1 MNSRSELPL
10 DKPFNSAVKRLI
22 DVTVSL
28 IVMILVLS
36 WFLPLISL
44 LIKLTS
50 KGPVFFIQARSGK
63 DNQTFN
69 CIKFRS
75 MYVNEDAHSQQ
86 AVANDPRI
94 TLPGKFLRKF
104 SLDELPQFFNVLVG
118 DMSVIGP
125 RPHMTYHTESY
136 SQVVNVYMDRLDVKP
151 GITGLAQ
158 VMGYRGE
165 IKNTAMIANR
175 VKLDIFYIK
184 KWSMKLDLVIALK
197 TIKLVL
203 FG

>member
-1 MNSRSELPL
+1 
-10 DKPFNSAVKRLI
+10 VKRLMDI
-22 DVTVSL
+22 TVSL
-28 IVMILVLS
+28 IVMVLVLS
-36 WFLPLISL
+36 WFMPIISL

-50 KGPVFFIQARSGK
+50 KGPVFFIQERSGK

-94 TLPGKFLRKF
+94 TFPGRFLRKF
-104 SLDELPQFFNVLVG
+104 SLDELPQFFNVLTG
-118 DMSVIGP
+118 DMSVVGP

-136 SQVVNVYMDRLDVKP
+136 AQMVNVYMDRLEVKP

-184 KWSMKLDLVIALK
+184 NWSMKMDLVIALK

>member
-1 MNSRSELPL
+1 MNLRSELPL
-10 DKPFNSAVKRLI
+10 EKPFNSAVKRLI

-28 IVMILVLS
+28 VVMILILS
-36 WFLPLISL
+36 WFMPVISL

-50 KGPVFFIQARSGK
+50 KGPVFFIQERSGK
-63 DNQTFN
+63 NNQTFN

-75 MYVNEDAHSQQ
+75 MFVNEDANSQQ
-86 AVANDPRI
+86 AVTNDPRI
-94 TLPGKFLRKF
+94 TFAGKFLRKF

-136 SQVVNVYMDRLDVKP
+136 SQIVNVYMDRLEVKP

-175 VKLDIFYIK
+175 VRLDIFYIK
-184 KWSMKLDLVIALK
+184 KWSMKMDLLIALK

>member
-1 MNSRSELPL
+1 
-10 DKPFNSAVKRLI
+10 
-22 DVTVSL
+22 
-28 IVMILVLS
+28 
-36 WFLPLISL
+36 
-44 LIKLTS
+44 
-50 KGPVFFIQARSGK
+50 
-63 DNQTFN
+63 
-69 CIKFRS
+69 
-75 MYVNEDAHSQQ
+75 MYVNEDAHNQQ
-86 AVANDPRI
+86 AIANDPRI

-125 RPHMTYHTESY
+125 RPHMIYHTESY
-136 SQVVNVYMDRLDVKP
+136 SQIVNVYMDRLDVKP

-165 IKNTAMIANR
+165 IRNITMIANR
-175 VKLDIFYIK
+175 VRLDIFYIK
-184 KWSMKLDLVIALK
+184 NWSVGLDLMIALK

>member
-1 MNSRSELPL
+1 VNSISELPL
-10 DKPFNSAVKRLI
+10 EKPFNIAVKRVI
-22 DVTVSL
+22 DVIVSL
-28 IVMILVLS
+28 LVMTLVLS
-36 WFLPLISL
+36 WFMPIISL

-50 KGPVFFIQARSGK
+50 RGPVFFIQERSGK
-63 DNQTFN
+63 DNKGFN

-75 MYVNEDAHSQQ
+75 MYVNDDAHSQQ
-86 AVANDPRI
+86 AVTNDPRI

-118 DMSVIGP
+118 DMSIIGP

-136 SQVVNVYMDRLDVKP
+136 AQVVNVYMDRLDVKP

-165 IKNTAMIANR
+165 IKNTTMIANR

-184 KWSMKLDLVIALK
+184 NWSMGLDLLIALK

>member
-1 MNSRSELPL
+1 MNTRSVSPL
-10 DKPFNSAVKRLI
+10 QKPFNTTAKRVA
-22 DVTVSL
+22 DVVISL
-28 IVMILVLS
+28 LVVVLVLS
-36 WFLPLISL
+36 WFMPLISL

-50 KGPVFFIQARSGK
+50 KGPVFFIQQRSGK
-63 DNQTFN
+63 NNKTFN

-86 AVANDPRI
+86 AVADDPRI

-104 SLDELPQFFNVLVG
+104 SLDELPQFFNVLAG

-136 SQVVNVYMDRLDVKP
+136 SQVVNVYMNRLEVKP

-165 IKNTAMIANR
+165 IRNTAMIANR
-175 VKLDIFYIK
+175 VRLDIFYIRN
-184 KWSMKLDLVIALK
+184 WSMGMDLSIIFK
-197 TIKLVL
+197 TIRLII

>member
-1 MNSRSELPL
+1 MNSRPLLPL
-10 DKPFNSAVKRLI
+10 EKPFNAAVKRTADIIL
-22 DVTVSL
+22 SL
-28 IVMILVLS
+28 LVMILVLS
-36 WFLPLISL
+36 WFMPLISL

-63 DNQTFN
+63 DNKTFN

-136 SQVVNVYMDRLDVKP
+136 SQVVNVYMNRLDVKP

-175 VKLDIFYIK
+175 VKLDIFYIRN
-184 KWSMKLDLVIALK
+184 WSVGLDLFIAFK
-197 TIKLVL
+197 TIRLII